1 MKRLMGMACLIVCVA
16 AAGCGGG
23 SGKKTGGTGGNGGG
37 GGSGG
42 TTGDAAV
49 NSSCTF
55 TACGGDLVGT
65 WHFAASC
72 AVGSS
77 DCPPFNG
84 VTIDSSASVFTSTFG
99 SGGAFTRATSG
110 MQTETLSYTRACLD
124 TAAGITHNPSN
135 STEQVCAFFQ
145 DAVQSSIGN
154 ADAGVIS
161 ELASFTCS
169 TSGENCVCR
178 EVFMNASQTL
188 TGTYTT
194 NGNQVT
200 VVYTGFDAGTTPT
213 ESFDY
218 CVSGDTLKLHFP
230 GTGGSDVVLTYAR

>member
-1 MKRLMGMACLIVCVA
+1 VKRLTGLAYLIVCIA

-23 SGKKTGGTGGNGGG
+23 SGKKTGGSGGNAGGAG
-37 GGSGG
+37 GG

-77 DCPPFNG
+77 DCPPFTG
-84 VTIDSSASVFTSTFG
+84 VTIDSAASVFTSTFT
-99 SGGAFTRATSG
+99 SGGAFTRTTAG
-110 MQTETLSYTRACLD
+110 MLTETLSYTRACLD
-124 TAAGITHNPSN
+124 AAAGITPNPSN
-135 STEQVCAFFQ
+135 TTGQVCAFFQ
-145 DAVQSSIGN
+145 DAVRSSIGN
-154 ADAGVIS
+154 ADAGAIS

-178 EVFMNASQTL
+178 QVFMNASQTL

-200 VVYTGFDAGTTPT
+200 VVYTGSDAGTTPT

-230 GTGGSDVVLTYAR
+230 GTGGSDIVLTYTR